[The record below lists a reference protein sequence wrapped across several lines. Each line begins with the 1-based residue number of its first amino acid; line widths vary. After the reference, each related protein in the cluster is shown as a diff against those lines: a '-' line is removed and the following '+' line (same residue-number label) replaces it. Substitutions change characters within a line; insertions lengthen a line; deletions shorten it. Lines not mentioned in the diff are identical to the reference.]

1 LKSQIATSR
10 SALPAPRIASAIL
23 LVRGQRVVLDAD
35 LASLYGVPTKRL
47 NEQVR
52 RNAERFPEDFM
63 FRLTAA
69 ERQSLRSQF
78 ATLKAGRGR
87 HAKYLP
93 YAFTEHGAL
102 MAANVLNSRRAIEAS
117 VFVVRAFVRLREVLA
132 THKHLARKL
141 EDLERKAEALAAKHD
156 ALATSTHAQFKE
168 VIEALRA
175 LMNPPAPRTRPIG
188 FVTPPEKKSGGTAR
202 AGETRGM
209 RGEISVG

>member
-1 LKSQIATSR
+1 VINNL
-10 SALPAPRIASAIL
+10 RIFQA
-23 LVRGQRVVLDAD
+23 RGHAVVLDSD
-35 LASLYGVPTKRL
+35 LALLYGVTTKRF
-47 NEQVR
+47 NEQFR
-52 RNAERFPEDFM
+52 RNRNRFPADFA
-63 FRLTAA
+63 FQLSQQ
-69 ERQSLRSQF
+69 EFDSLRSQF

-141 EDLERKAEALAAKHD
+141 EELERKAEALAAKHD